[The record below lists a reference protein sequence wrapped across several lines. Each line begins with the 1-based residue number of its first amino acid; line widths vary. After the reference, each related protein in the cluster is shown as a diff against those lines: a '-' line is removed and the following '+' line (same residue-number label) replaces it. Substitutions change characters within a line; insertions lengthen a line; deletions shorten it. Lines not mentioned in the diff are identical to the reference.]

1 MTVDEAIAELAKLD
15 RGIESIR
22 SAIGELGKALR
33 PTRISGF
40 IFSPN
45 PLVGASC
52 VIETLHNP
60 TAAAATVTL
69 GTSAATIFS
78 TTIAAG
84 ATLTNL
90 GLLFRN
96 ETLCIAISGGSLFY
110 SGYLV

>member
-1 MTVDEAIAELAKLD
+1 MTVDEAIGELAKLD

-40 IFSPN
+40 IFSSN
-45 PLVGASC
+45 TLVGASC

-60 TAAAATVTL
+60 TANAATVTL

-78 TTIAAG
+78 ATIAAG
-84 ATLTNL
+84 ATLTHL

-96 ETLCIAISGGSLFY
+96 EAVCTAISGSLYY
-110 SGYLV
+110 SGYIV